1 MENACNQNTFFP
13 GVLTVAWLKS
23 QCSHDPDD
31 HKFYEHNVT
40 LAEHHQQRSFEQP
53 HHNLSQPRCNGDL
66 QYAPT
71 SLLSLDPSPDMMMV
85 GEKEANIPNLVQRGH
100 PLSDIILSSMSN
112 GGRASSSTATAT
124 DSLANSDSGW
134 YNFMNP
140 EFDNIYLK
148 CIKMS

>member
-1 MENACNQNTFFP
+1 MKNCNLILLKPTFNRVQIHNFATISSI

-53 HHNLSQPRCNGDL
+53 HHHLSQPHCNGDI

-71 SLLSLDPSPDMMMV
+71 SLLSLDPSPDMVMI
-85 GEKEANIPNLVQRGH
+85 GEKEANIPNHVQRGH

-124 DSLANSDSGW
+124 DSLANSDSG
-134 YNFMNP
+134 
-140 EFDNIYLK
+140 
-148 CIKMS
+148 